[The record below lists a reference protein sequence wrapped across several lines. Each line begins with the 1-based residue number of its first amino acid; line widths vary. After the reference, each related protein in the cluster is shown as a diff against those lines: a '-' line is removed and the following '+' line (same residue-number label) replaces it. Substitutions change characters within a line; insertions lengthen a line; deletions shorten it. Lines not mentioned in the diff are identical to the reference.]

1 METLLSNLFPA
12 GSRIILGLRD
22 GTTIRGVVSGLTD
35 EGLSVSDAEGNHTLL
50 TPLTLSQASY
60 LYTGISTLEE
70 VFEAVKVVP
79 NGKIV
84 SFSGSSGLLED
95 SLRRRYQFRSDAFID
110 ERLRKLAETSPES
123 LRDRPILQVTRTD
136 PNVLFK
142 QYFILDAS
150 TLDDALDQIALLAGK
165 GDFVVAELFCEELRK
180 QFPDDQDVRH
190 FLQEIQDVPRVDY
203 YAPFDPYPEDF
214 LPPLGRIARMPG
226 APSGFCI
233 IDKASHMVLPFHER
247 QLMGDLAEYY
257 QQDEDLAGLP
267 VVYSVKKWKGK
278 LGYTYEAR
286 TIASPLSFQDAVNLA
301 VRYRTRL
308 PLNAMDLLRMVLAR
322 DKDHPAAK
330 SLFDKWQP
338 NFGIDQLWDP
348 VSLAPSTETSK
359 SYLVYFED
367 SLQLRRSGDHGS
379 LIQTRITPDAPSIR
393 FGDDPDFDGQA
404 SPVPEDVSAPD
415 SPPVLPVQ
423 GSPEP
428 KESSAPAEEIPPVI
442 PDLTTDDD
450 PYSLENCPDG
460 DTWIAPFA
468 RAVFRYRNGTVYVHK
483 EGVIRQYSFTLK
495 ELTDD
500 ALRDNA
506 MKNQY
511 TDKRYFNREVLCLL
525 DEENE
530 QASCICLPAT
540 VRELLKSALVHLNRA
555 LEMFHQPGDPEA
567 LAALGR
573 ALGFT
578 EIVLK
583 RIPGH
588 PLASL
593 LRSDILYNIQ
603 VLSDNGYKAPQGALR
618 PTGIVSSIDANGEM
632 KLTDAA
638 YPRGIRLSPQH
649 VVDRDYRKPRPG
661 DELVYAVYPDNNGR
675 VSPRFAHLART
686 PDELLTMA
694 DNWSLEG
701 EVEKAWGIVMN
712 ILDAEPENEGALA
725 RKAEYES
732 QTANDGSLV
741 VSLSCR
747 SRRNSPMREDLFA
760 SADRSRKQGHS
771 HDAIRQYR
779 AAMSAARDS
788 EPAKIITCIRNIIE
802 LYSEL
807 YRSKPEDTSLLAE
820 YRQFGNEYLQISG
833 NNPASVRLVGT
844 TPANLDIIIRF
855 YEDVND
861 APHLAEAYLQK
872 KSLMMNPSPKQRLS
886 SEEYQ
891 SAMAEVEAN
900 ISWSFIRSG
909 RIAEATQAME
919 NALNRDEG
927 NGLAMQC
934 QAVLNAK
941 QNAPRD
947 GKQIRD
953 RLSAF
958 DQKDLSLGDNPFQLS
973 DASATD
979 SMVRERFRLLTLLQS
994 SGGNKDVLLAR
1005 YLATLLEP
1013 ASDYAVAVAR
1023 MGALPPECMVVRQL
1037 YGCIRKGLDW
1047 QGWADIQ
1054 LACIVSVDAARS
1066 VFKGLY
1072 YMDSNFL
1079 RAWLLTFP
1087 FAEEGK
1093 RNATWTLAFSARMFQ
1108 AWRQAQYDFYTDL
1121 VKSAGNP
1128 MDGLTDVADSLES
1141 IARTEQGRWMQRD
1154 DAEWMS
1160 SCRILS
1166 IRIGNYLKAVAPRS
1180 VHNAFAGVN
1189 ALADQIL
1196 GRVMSAPTVLSF
1208 KASYQ
1213 LLVQLKEMIG
1223 EDFAGRQFEI
1233 PVPSARLVSASDV
1246 KADGGMMLIIA
1257 VETQNNAGS
1266 MDRCE
1271 LSVVPSA
1278 SVHFDRYNA
1287 VRTYSDVSRVYGGEA
1302 LYFIVNIH
1310 VVQSVVERKETTL
1323 DLSFAY
1329 DVEGME
1335 RQSVPFSIDIPVSDV
1350 FSPYLNPYSNLGVK
1364 EENPNR
1370 FYGRDKDIKEVVDA
1384 LSVPGAYPHYL
1395 IYGQKRSGK
1404 SSLLLQIRN
1413 HLDSRRFLSA
1423 DIDFLSFTNVRC
1435 EEDIYYNLLIWFRKA
1450 LQTKNRE
1457 LRRIPGFPA
1466 EELLP
1471 VFKAPVP
1478 DETTFELL
1486 LDVFV
1491 ELKRFMSESDYWK
1504 DCKIVLFIDE
1514 FTKAYDWWL
1523 QHFITG
1529 DFLQHWKSLHGQ
1541 NLFCA
1546 VVVGQDTLP
1555 AFIEDTGNKNSFA
1568 VFESSLRVSFLPE
1581 VDARKMVTEPI
1592 IEVTGDSDVFIGDA
1606 VRLILKYS
1614 ACSVYHTKWVCREI
1628 IKRMNLYELK
1638 KVTEA
1643 DVEEAV
1649 REGIAFGAALDI
1661 EKLID
1666 PLTSAGLDQN
1676 LPGRFTAEQA
1686 ELVLNVIADA
1696 ESRLPSLGCY
1706 RNNISVPNI
1715 DVAGLLADLRRRDV
1729 VYVQQDYWFIRVKLY
1744 LLWAKKKLH
1753 GSV

>member
-1 METLLSNLFPA
+1 MEALLTNLFPA

-22 GTTIRGVVSGLTD
+22 GTTILGVVSELTD
-35 EGLSVSDAEGNHTLL
+35 EGISVSDAAGNQTLL
-50 TPLTLSQASY
+50 TPQTLSQASY
-60 LYTGISTLEE
+60 MYTGISTLEE
-70 VFEAVKVVP
+70 VFDPTKVVP

-84 SFSGSSGLLED
+84 SFSGTTGLLED
-95 SLRRRYQFRSDAFID
+95 SLKRRYQFRSDAFLD
-110 ERLRKLAETSPES
+110 ERLRNLAETSPES
-123 LRDRPILQVTRTD
+123 LQERPILQVTRKD
-136 PNVLFK
+136 PDSVLK

-150 TLDDALDQIALLAGK
+150 TLDDALDQIALLARK
-165 GDFVVAELFCEELRK
+165 GEFVVAQLFCEELK
-180 QFPDDQDVRH
+180 KTFDDDRDVLH
-190 FLQEIQDVPRVDY
+190 FLQEIQDVPRIDY
-203 YAPFDPYPEDF
+203 YAPFESYPEDF
-214 LPPLGRIARMPG
+214 LLPLGRIARSSSS
-226 APSGFCI
+226 PSSLCI
-233 IDKASHMVLPFHER
+233 IDRASHMELPFYKR
-247 QLMGDLAEYY
+247 QLMGGLADYNL
-257 QQDEDLAGLP
+257 DEDLLGLP
-267 VVYSVKKWKGK
+267 VLYSVKKWKAK
-278 LGYTYEAR
+278 VGYTYEAR
-286 TIASPLSFQDAVNLA
+286 TVTSPLSFQDAVNLA
-301 VRYRTRL
+301 DRYRTKL

-322 DKDHPAAK
+322 DKDHPRAR
-330 SLFDKWQP
+330 SLYDQWMP
-338 NFGIDQLWDP
+338 NFDIDQLWDP
-348 VSLAPSTETSK
+348 VILRPATGSSK
-359 SYLVYFED
+359 FHLVFFED
-367 SLQLRRSGDHGS
+367 SLNLQRTEDHGL
-379 LIQTRITPDAPSIR
+379 LIRTRITPDAPSIR
-393 FGDDPDFDGQA
+393 FGDTPADEKAAPL
-404 SPVPEDVSAPD
+404 PEDVSTPD
-415 SPPVLPVQ
+415 SPSVASVPE
-423 GSPEP
+423 SPDLQEP
-428 KESSAPAEEIPPVI
+428 SAPVENVPPVI
-442 PDLTTDDD
+442 PDIPSDDD
-450 PYSLENCPDG
+450 PYSLGNCPDG
-460 DTWIAPFA
+460 DVRIEPFA
-468 RAVFRYRNGTVYVHK
+468 RAVFRHRIGTVYVKK
-483 EGVIRQYSFTLK
+483 EGVIHQYSFTLK

-500 ALRDNA
+500 ELRADA
-506 MKNQY
+506 MKNQW
-511 TDKRYFNREVLCLL
+511 TDNKYFNCEVLCLL

-540 VRELLKSALVHLNRA
+540 VRELLHSALEHLNRA

-603 VLSDNGYKAPQGALR
+603 MLSDNGYKAPQGALK

-632 KLTDAA
+632 KITDAA
-638 YPRGIRLSPQH
+638 YPRGIRLSPKQ

-712 ILDAEPENEGALA
+712 ILDADPDNEGALA
-725 RKAEYES
+725 RKTEYES
-732 QTANDGSLV
+732 LTANDGSLV

-760 SADRSRKQGHS
+760 AADRSRRRGHFQ
-771 HDAIRQYR
+771 DAIRQYR

-788 EPAKIITCIRNIIE
+788 EPAKIVTCIRNIIE
-802 LYSEL
+802 LYSDL
-807 YRSKPEDTSLLAE
+807 YRARPEDTSLLAE

-833 NNPASVRLVGT
+833 SNPASVRLIGT
-844 TPANLDIIIRF
+844 TLANLGLIIRF

-861 APHLAEAYLQK
+861 ASHLAEAYSQK
-872 KSLMMNPSPKQRLS
+872 KTLLSNPSPKQRLS
-886 SEEYQ
+886 QEEYR
-891 SAMAEVEAN
+891 SVMAEVEAN
-900 ISWSFIRSG
+900 ISWAFIRSG
-909 RIAEATQAME
+909 RLTEAASILE
-919 NALNRDEG
+919 SALNRDAG

-934 QAVLNAK
+934 QAVLYAK
-941 QNAPRD
+941 QNATKD

-958 DQKDLSLGDNPFQLS
+958 DQEDLSLGDNPFLLS
-973 DASATD
+973 EASATLD
-979 SMVRERFRLLTLLQS
+979 LVRERFRLLTLLQS
-994 SGGNKDVLLAR
+994 ADGNKDVLLAR

-1013 ASDYAVAVAR
+1013 ASDYAFVVAR
-1023 MGALPPECMVVRQL
+1023 MAVLPPECMVVSQL

-1072 YMDSNFL
+1072 YMDPNFL
-1079 RAWLLTFP
+1079 RAWLLTYP

-1093 RNATWTLAFSARMFQ
+1093 RNASWTLAFSARMFQ
-1108 AWRQAQYDFYTDL
+1108 AWRKAQYDFYTDL
-1121 VKSAGNP
+1121 VRSAPHP
-1128 MDGLTDVADSLES
+1128 MAGLSDIADSLES
-1141 IARTEQGRWMQRD
+1141 IARKEQGRWMQRD

-1166 IRIGNYLKAVAPRS
+1166 IRIGNYLKAIAPRA
-1180 VHNAFAGVN
+1180 VHDAYAGVN
-1189 ALADQIL
+1189 SLCDQIL
-1196 GRVMSAPTVLSF
+1196 GRLMSAPTVLSY
-1208 KASYQ
+1208 KASYHM
-1213 LLVQLKEMIG
+1213 LVRLKEVIR
-1223 EDFAGRQFEI
+1223 EDFEGKQFED
-1233 PVPSARLVSASDV
+1233 PVPTASLVSASDV

-1257 VETQNNAGS
+1257 VKTQDNAGS

-1271 LSVVPSA
+1271 LTVVPSETI
-1278 SVHFDRYNA
+1278 HIDRYNA
-1287 VRTYSDVSRVYGGEA
+1287 VRTYSDVSRVFGGEA
-1302 LYFIVNIH
+1302 LYYIVNFK
-1310 VVQSVVERKETTL
+1310 VVQSLVERNETTL

-1329 DVEGME
+1329 DVQGKE
-1335 RQSVPFSIDIPVSDV
+1335 RQFVPFSIDVPVSDV

-1364 EENPNR
+1364 EDNPNR

-1384 LSVPGAYPHYL
+1384 LSVPGVYPHYL

-1404 SSLLLQIRN
+1404 SSLLIQIRK
-1413 HLDSRRFLSA
+1413 HLDDRRFLSA
-1423 DIDFLSFTNVRC
+1423 DIDFLSFTNVRS
-1435 EEDIYYNLLIWFRKA
+1435 EEDIYYNMLNWFRKA
-1450 LQTKNRE
+1450 LQAKNRE
-1457 LRRIPGFPA
+1457 LRRIPSFPA
-1466 EELLP
+1466 EDLLP
-1471 VFKAPVP
+1471 VFKAPVQG
-1478 DETTFELL
+1478 ETTLELL

-1491 ELKRFMSESDYWK
+1491 ELKHFMSESAYWK

-1523 QHFITG
+1523 QHFISG
-1529 DFLQHWKSLHGQ
+1529 DFLQHWKSIHGQ

-1555 AFIEDTGNKNSFA
+1555 AFIEDTGNKNSFG

-1581 VDARKMVTEPI
+1581 VDATKMVTEPI
-1592 IEVTGDSDVFIGDA
+1592 IEVTGDPDVFIGDA

-1614 ACSVYHTKWVCREI
+1614 ACSVYHTKWVCREV

-1643 DVEEAV
+1643 DVEEAI
-1649 REGIAFGAALDI
+1649 REGIAYGAALDI

-1666 PLTSAGLDQN
+1666 PLTSAGLDQK
-1676 LPGRFTAEQA
+1676 LPGRFTAEDA

-1696 ESRLPSLGCY
+1696 ESRMPSLGCY
-1706 RNNISVPNI
+1706 RNNISVPNVP
-1715 DVAGLLADLRRRDV
+1715 VADLLADLRRRDV

-1744 LLWAKKKLH
+1744 LLWARKKLH